1 MHENPVSSPN
11 SVASRMQLAAGPQ
24 WFLKSW
30 RSSCSAS
37 WLVAALDLEPRS
49 WIAPFLENAGKI
61 CIGLACWRNWAIRAA
76 SVVGTALLIFHKA
89 SSELASTLLNNRVD
103 MTALGAAVACL
114 QGQQR
119 EVVPSAHE
127 RQVGLG
133 NWIRQLPHGIRNQS
147 RQHHQAGALRPK
159 CVGPG
164 SHHPRSSLCSG
175 HGPGAG

>member
-1 MHENPVSSPN
+1 
-11 SVASRMQLAAGPQ
+11 MQLAAGPH
-24 WFLKSW
+24 WFLKTW

-76 SVVGTALLIFHKA
+76 SVIGAALLIFHKA
-89 SSELASTLLNNRVD
+89 SSELASSLLINRVD
-103 MTALGAAVACL
+103 KTALGVAVACL
-114 QGQQR
+114 QGQHR

-133 NWIRQLPHGIRNQS
+133 NWVRQLPHGIHN
-147 RQHHQAGALRPK
+147 
-159 CVGPG
+159 
-164 SHHPRSSLCSG
+164 
-175 HGPGAG
+175 